1 MSDTPT
7 PRTHW
12 TDIPMVGIAAV
23 GLSTIFFG
31 CVPFFARSLTEA
43 GIAPPAIAFCRYLFP
58 AIAFL
63 PFLKVR
69 GEQGRASLWG
79 YFSGLTVGLGWVGYV
94 KSLTLMPVSA
104 AGVLYM
110 TYPLFTLVVG
120 WLLFA
125 DRPSLRAATGGGLIL
140 LAAALA
146 AGGVK
151 AGATAGQT
159 IAPVAIL
166 FALAAPVAFGLSI
179 NVLARKLHVLPPVS
193 RMGIFAIGAATG
205 LVPLILTYPRAAVVP
220 STPDQWALALA
231 LGTFSALI
239 PQLLYS
245 VFVPKI
251 GGAKAAAL
259 GSIELPTMFA
269 VGWFAFGELIGPREF
284 LAGALVLTAIL
295 ITPSRRRLPSV
306 TATLAAPA
314 PRKRSWFRGW
324 R

>member
-1 MSDTPT
+1 MSDAPA
-7 PRTHW
+7 PQGSW
-12 TDIPMVGIAAV
+12 TDIPLVGILAV
-23 GLSTIFFG
+23 AVSTVFFG
-31 CVPFFARSLTEA
+31 MVPYFARSLTEA
-43 GIAPPAIAFCRYLFP
+43 GIAPPAIAFFRYLFP

-63 PFLKVR
+63 PFLKLR

-79 YFSGLTVGLGWVGYV
+79 YFSGLIVGLGWVGYV
-94 KSLTLMPVSA
+94 KALSLMPVSA

-110 TYPLFTLVVG
+110 TYPLFTLLIG
-120 WLLFA
+120 WLVFS
-125 DRPSLRAATGGGLIL
+125 DRPGLRSAAGGGMIL

-146 AGGVK
+146 ARTGGSGGSVGL
-151 AGATAGQT
+151 A
-159 IAPVAIL
+159 AIML
-166 FALAAPVAFGLSI
+166 ALAAPLGFGISI

-193 RMGIFAIGAATG
+193 RMGIFAIGSSSG
-205 LVPLILTYPRAAVVP
+205 LVPLILTYPAEAVLPASAA
-220 STPDQWALALA
+220 QWSLALA

-239 PQLLYS
+239 PQLLYT

-269 VGWFAFGELIGPREF
+269 VGWFAFGEPVGLPEA

-295 ITPSRRRLPSV
+295 ITPTRRPLPSV
-306 TATLAAPA
+306 TASLAAAA